1 MEGKEAV
8 SRLWS
13 AARGPTRAMSEIH
26 DTGPVQVPRDG
37 MHGSARS
44 SIPLPGAAAMS
55 AHRRSTVRK
64 LVVVGVVLAGAIV
77 FLLYKGVGSALN
89 YYETVS
95 QAVASRAQL
104 GSSVFRLEGKVV
116 PGTLHET
123 PTAVDFSL
131 ESSGVKLAVVDHGSP
146 PQLFRPGVHV
156 VLVGHFQ
163 GTHFVSDRIMVKHS
177 ANYIAE
183 HPNRVA
189 SQSAPSRPRNR
200 AAGSH
205 HPSAA

>member
-1 MEGKEAV
+1 M
-8 SRLWS
+8 
-13 AARGPTRAMSEIH
+13 
-26 DTGPVQVPRDG
+26 
-37 MHGSARS
+37 
-44 SIPLPGAAAMS
+44 
-55 AHRRSTVRK
+55 VRK
-64 LVVVGVVLAGAIV
+64 LVVVGVVLAGAIG
-77 FLLYKGVGSALN
+77 FLLFKGIGSALN

-104 GSSVFRLEGKVV
+104 GSSTFRLEGKVV

-123 PTAVDFSL
+123 ASAVDFAL
-131 ESSGVKLAVVDHGSP
+131 ESNGVKQDIVDHGSP

-163 GTHFVSDRIMVKHS
+163 GLNFVSDRIMVKHS

-189 SQSAPSRPRNR
+189 HQSAPSRSR
-200 AAGSH
+200 ARGAGNH
-205 HPSAA
+205 QPPA